1 MKNPKACLLPD
12 DGREIPKLQGR
23 IHVEK
28 DDLLPLC
35 RELVERGVCEWIDFS
50 AVVRYRNQPVLNGL
64 FGVKKNATVKD
75 GRPVL
80 RLIMNLVLSNSILLQ
95 LQGGTNNLP
104 MITAWMST
112 VLEGDEELSIWQSDM
127 SNALYLFRIPAAWL
141 GYLAFNICFEP
152 SVLGLPGEEKKV
164 LACRVLP
171 MGWLSSVAIMQEVS
185 ERILLERQL
194 EFESQI
200 VRRRPV
206 PLWMTGLLKEARR
219 DNRAWWHVYLDNFAA
234 GQIHSTTEE
243 LRGGHRLHQLA
254 EQAWNEVG
262 VVSSEKKKVTAAQC
276 AQELGACLD
285 GKKKTLGASPE
296 RFLKLIHVTLLVITR
311 PQLSKRLV
319 QVIAGRWVHVLQ
331 FRRAGMSFWTRRGNL
346 SMAKSST

>member
-1 MKNPKACLLPD
+1 MKDPKSCLLPD

-23 IHVEK
+23 VHVEK

-35 RELVERGVCEWIDFS
+35 REPVERGVCEWIDLS
-50 AVVRYRNQPVLNGL
+50 AVVRYRDQPVLNGL
-64 FGVKKNATVKD
+64 FGVKKNATVND

-80 RLIMNLVLSNSILLQ
+80 RLIMNLVPSNSILLQ

-112 VLEGDEELSIWQSDM
+112 VLEDGEELSMWQSDM
-127 SNALYLFRIPAAWL
+127 SNAFYLFRIPAPWL
-141 GYLAFNICFEP
+141 GCLAFNISFDP
-152 SVLGLPGEEKKV
+152 SVLGLLGNETKV

-194 EFESQI
+194 DFESQI

-206 PLWMTGLLKEARR
+206 PLWMTGLVKEARR
-219 DNRAWWHVYLDNFAA
+219 DNRAWWHVYLDNFAT
-234 GQIHSTTEE
+234 GQIHSATEE

-254 EQAWNEVG
+254 E
-262 VVSSEKKKVTAAQC
+262 
-276 AQELGACLD
+276 
-285 GKKKTLGASPE
+285 
-296 RFLKLIHVTLLVITR
+296 
-311 PQLSKRLV
+311 RLE
-319 QVIAGRWVHVLQ
+319 
-331 FRRAGMSFWTRRGNL
+331 
-346 SMAKSST
+346 